1 MVRAFP
7 DIVGWW
13 DGLRHPLRRLPRWAA
28 ALVLALTVA
37 LCVWSGPAEYRYGHR
52 AVADIHKRLGRGDR
66 RDFDLYET
74 IDKRVAK
81 GESYWHAALDEQRH
95 SRYPTKPFLAVRTPM
110 LAWGYVVW
118 GLLGWRVIAIGL
130 WFVTVIG
137 MLALMTGRTTWPER
151 AAAAIGAAAFGGVAF
166 IDKVGLSHEIIA
178 GLFLSSALVV
188 YRRERWWPALVLAA
202 CGLAVREL
210 ALPFVLLWAAF
221 AASERR
227 WREFAA
233 VVGVLALFAVGMALH
248 AHEVAAERLPK
259 DLNSEGWSG
268 LQGLPFTLYGL
279 MSVTQLGKVP
289 WHLGAPLALLP
300 LLGWAALGGR
310 RGLFATLWFGG
321 YFLATSLFARQVNF
335 YWLSLVLPAY
345 GAGLALVPRAIYDL
359 VKALRLRRRRGAA
372 SAGSPAR

>member
-1 MVRAFP
+1 VRAIP

-13 DGLRHPLRRLPRWAA
+13 DGLQHPLRRLPRWAA
-28 ALVLALTVA
+28 ALALALTVA

-52 AVADIHKRLGRGDR
+52 AVADIHKRLSRGDR

-74 IDKRVAK
+74 IDRRVAR
-81 GESYWHAALDEQRH
+81 GESYWHAALAEQRG
-95 SRYPTKPFLAVRTPM
+95 SRYPTKPFLAVRTPA
-110 LAWGYVVW
+110 LAYGYVLW
-118 GLLGWRVIAIGL
+118 GLIGWRVIAIGL
-130 WFVTVIG
+130 WLVTVLGTIV
-137 MLALMTGRTTWPER
+137 LMARRTTWPER
-151 AAAAIGAAAFGGVAF
+151 AGAALGAGLFGTVAF
-166 IDKVGLSHEIIA
+166 IEKVGLSHEILS

-188 YRRERWWPALVLAA
+188 YRRERWWPSLILAA

-233 VVGVLALFAVGMALH
+233 VVAVIALFALGLALH
-248 AHEVAAERLPK
+248 AHEVMAERLPN
-259 DLNSEGWSG
+259 DLDSEGWTG
-268 LQGLPFTLYGL
+268 MQGLPFTLYGL
-279 MSVTQLGKVP
+279 MSVTQLGKMP

-310 RGLFATLWFGG
+310 KGLFATLWFAG
-321 YFLATSLFARQVNF
+321 YFVATSLFARQVNF

-345 GAGLALVPRAIYDL
+345 GAGLALVPRAVYDL
-359 VKALRLRRRRGAA
+359 VIALRFRRRRGAA
-372 SAGSPAR
+372 DDGSRAA

>member
-1 MVRAFP
+1 VRAIP

-13 DGLRHPLRRLPRWAA
+13 EGLEHPLRRLPRWAA
-28 ALVLALTVA
+28 ALALVLTLA
-37 LCVWSGPAEYRYGHR
+37 LCVWSRPAEFHYGHR
-52 AVADIHKRLGRGDR
+52 AVADIHKRLHRGDR

-74 IDKRVAK
+74 IAKRVAK

-95 SRYPTKPFLAVRTPM
+95 SRYPTKPFVAVRTPA
-110 LAWGYVVW
+110 LAYGYVVW
-118 GLLGWRVIAIGL
+118 GLLGWRVIALGL
-130 WFVTVIG
+130 WFVTVAGTI
-137 MLALMTGRTTWPER
+137 ALLSPRTIWPER
-151 AAAAIGAAAFGGVAF
+151 LAAAIAVAF
-166 IDKVGLSHEIIA
+166 FGSVAFLDKVGLSHEIVS
-178 GLFLSSALVV
+178 GLFMSSALVV
-188 YRRERWWPALVLAA
+188 YRRRRWWPSLILAT

-233 VVGVLALFAVGMALH
+233 VMAVLALFAAGMAFH
-248 AHEVAAERLPK
+248 AHEVMLERLPK
-259 DLNSEGWSG
+259 DLDSEGWTG

-279 MSVTQLGKVP
+279 MSVTPLGKVP
-289 WHLGAPLALLP
+289 WRLGAPLAILP
-300 LLGWAALGGR
+300 MLGWAALGGR

-345 GAGLALVPRAIYDL
+345 GAGLALVPRAVYDL
-359 VKALRLRRRRGAA
+359 VSAIRRRRPPGAA
-372 SAGSPAR
+372 DDGLPAR

>member
-1 MVRAFP
+1 VRAIP

-13 DGLRHPLRRLPRWAA
+13 RGLEHPLRRLPRWAA
-28 ALVLALTVA
+28 ALVLALGVA

-74 IDKRVAK
+74 IDKRVAR
-81 GESYWHAALDEQRH
+81 GESYWHAALSEQRG
-95 SRYPTKPFLAVRTPM
+95 SRYPTKPFLAVRTPT
-110 LAWGYVVW
+110 LAYGYVLW
-118 GLLGWRVIAIGL
+118 GLVGWRVVAIGL
-130 WFVTVIG
+130 WLVTVIG
-137 MLALMTGRTTWPER
+137 MIALMARRTTWPER
-151 AAAAIGAAAFGGVAF
+151 AGAAVGTALFGTVAF
-166 IDKVGLSHEIIA
+166 LPTVGLSHEILG
-178 GLFLSSALVV
+178 GLFVSSALVV
-188 YRRERWWPALVLAA
+188 YRRERWWPALLLAA
-202 CGLAVREL
+202 CALAVREL

-221 AASERR
+221 AAFERR

-233 VVGVLALFAVGMALH
+233 VVGVIALFGLGLAFH
-248 AHEVAAERLPK
+248 AHMVMAERLPG
-259 DLNSEGWSG
+259 DLASEGWTG
-268 LQGLPFTLYGL
+268 MQGLPFTLYGL

-300 LLGWAALGGR
+300 LLGWASLGGR
-310 RGLFATLWFGG
+310 RGLFATLWFAG

-359 VKALRLRRRRGAA
+359 VTALRLRRRPDAA
-372 SAGSPAR
+372 NAGSPAA